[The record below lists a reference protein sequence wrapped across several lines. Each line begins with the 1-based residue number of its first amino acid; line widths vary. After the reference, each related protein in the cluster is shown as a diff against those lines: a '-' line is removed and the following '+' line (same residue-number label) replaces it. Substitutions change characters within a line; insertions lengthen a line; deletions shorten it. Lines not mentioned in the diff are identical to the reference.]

1 MCAWRNLGGS
11 GRLLCPFQAA
21 RGAGVLREL
30 LFHIEAPSFVHCS
43 PFDAFL
49 IAMRCRVF
57 KCFNY
62 ANYL

>member
-1 MCAWRNLGGS
+1 MRRETGGGG
-11 GRLLCPFQAA
+11 GRLLCTAQAA
-21 RGAGVLREL
+21 RAPDVLREL

-43 PFDAFL
+43 QFDAFL
-49 IAMRCRVF
+49 IAMRCRVL

>member
-1 MCAWRNLGGS
+1 MCAWGELGGS
-11 GRLLCPFQAA
+11 GRLLCSVQAA
-21 RGAGVLREL
+21 GALDVLREL

-43 PFDAFL
+43 QFDAFL